1 MLSESFFTAKQILNV
16 KHKLKLQ
23 IMKKVIFSAIF
34 AFSALAFS
42 STSSKAQ
49 TSPKAPAAHGV
60 QSTTNRAMAAP
71 EPTNAL
77 AAWSEAYQYAMS
89 HNFGLQDS
97 LWYANARMKVW
108 INNHS

>member
-1 MLSESFFTAKQILNV
+1 
-16 KHKLKLQ
+16 
-23 IMKKVIFSAIF
+23 MKKIILSAIF
-34 AFSALAFS
+34 ACSAVAFLPS
-42 STSSKAQ
+42 SSKAQ
-49 TSPKAPAAHGV
+49 STSKP
-60 QSTTNRAMAAP
+60 QSNSTSQPVTNRAMSAL

-89 HNFGLQDS
+89 HNFGLEDS

>member
-1 MLSESFFTAKQILNV
+1 
-16 KHKLKLQ
+16 
-23 IMKKVIFSAIF
+23 MKKIILSAVFALSAI
-34 AFSALAFS
+34 AFLPSSSNAQ
-42 STSSKAQ
+42 STSKAKS
-49 TSPKAPAAHGV
+49 TSTS
-60 QSTTNRAMAAP
+60 QSITNRAMSAP

>member
-1 MLSESFFTAKQILNV
+1 
-16 KHKLKLQ
+16 
-23 IMKKVIFSAIF
+23 MKKVILSAVF
-34 AFSALAFS
+34 AFSVLAFLP
-42 STSSKAQ
+42 TSSKAQ
-49 TSPKAPAAHGV
+49 TTPKAPSTSGA
-60 QSTTNRAMAAP
+60 QSTANRAMSVP

>member
-1 MLSESFFTAKQILNV
+1 
-16 KHKLKLQ
+16 
-23 IMKKVIFSAIF
+23 
-34 AFSALAFS
+34 
-42 STSSKAQ
+42 
-49 TSPKAPAAHGV
+49 
-60 QSTTNRAMAAP
+60 MAAP

-97 LWYANARMKVW
+97 LGYANARMKVW

>member
-1 MLSESFFTAKQILNV
+1 
-16 KHKLKLQ
+16 
-23 IMKKVIFSAIF
+23 MKKIIFSAIF
-34 AFSALAFS
+34 ALSAVAFLPS
-42 STSSKAQ
+42 SSKAQ
-49 TSPKAPAAHGV
+49 STPKA
-60 QSTTNRAMAAP
+60 QSTSTNQNSTNRAMSAP

>member
-1 MLSESFFTAKQILNV
+1 
-16 KHKLKLQ
+16 
-23 IMKKVIFSAIF
+23 MKKIILSAIF
-34 AFSALAFS
+34 AFSALAFLPS
-42 STSSKAQ
+42 SSQAQSTPKAKSTS
-49 TSPKAPAAHGV
+49 TSQA
-60 QSTTNRAMAAP
+60 TTNRALYAA

-89 HNFGLQDS
+89 HNFGLQDA

>member
-1 MLSESFFTAKQILNV
+1 
-16 KHKLKLQ
+16 
-23 IMKKVIFSAIF
+23 MKKIILSAIF
-34 AFSALAFS
+34 AISAVAFFPS
-42 STSSKAQ
+42 SSKAQ
-49 TSPKAPAAHGV
+49 STAKAQSTSTDQP
-60 QSTTNRAMAAP
+60 TTNRAM

-89 HNFGLQDS
+89 HNFGLEDS